1 MNMLISR
8 RMKKCVAW
16 IMAVVMLTGD
26 ILLNSVTDPDTP
38 WDTWSSSTEG
48 LNSWNS
54 IGEYKSA
61 DDNRPF
67 AGTFDGEGHT
77 VSGLWTCTRTRTTN
91 GLFGYSTGV
100 IKNVNV
106 EKSYIEGSG
115 YGVGGIVNC
124 YNQGNVTVSQNGGYC
139 GTVAGALERA
149 GFDSCGKVSYSYWKN
164 DISPSEPVGY
174 TGEGTFTEATCRKYS
189 SDYTLYTV
197 LDAETGVDFTIDVS
211 SETADRLAD
220 ALDKWTQAKNC
231 GSKEVGIARWTAGS
245 GGPVFASE
253 AADTWN
259 GNAAAILDG
268 KMTLTWDSNSA
279 VSGYQVYRQTNGGDY
294 ELVDTVVPSQN
305 ATQSYTIGEFD
316 TSMTDRY
323 FIKAFLND
331 ELVSGRY
338 VTVYSDASNEVTVAP
353 TAAPEGQVQNVS
365 CMVNPDG
372 GHGSY
377 VRITWDA
384 VAGAAGY
391 RIYRSDTAG
400 SYGERIDD
408 VRGNS
413 YLDVSVDSYMPGEY
427 YYYVRAYVEDE
438 DGVYYK
444 AYSEPCRAEFEK
456 VKLTYRPN
464 GGQGDIIEDY
474 VIMGSSDIQVRD
486 CTYTRKGYR
495 FTGWYGTINDTEISY
510 KTDIDEQ
517 GNNDSI
523 SAEVIDVTFEECK
536 IAYIANN
543 MTEDKVVVEYIAGA
557 DVTVIQ
563 NTFMYSGR
571 TFVSWNTDPLGKGYE
586 YVPGNNYR
594 VESDLTLY
602 AVWKLD
608 KPANVVAAV
617 NDAGTEIELTW
628 DKVVGADGYYYFVR
642 AYEIIDED
650 TRRYSD
656 SSDITNKFVVGNA
669 VVEEPDPVGK
679 ATNLTVLEFYERSAR
694 IGWSGVPAAD
704 GYFVYRSIGAD
715 GERVR
720 TGDDIKGSNVNTT
733 ELELDTP
740 YYYYVVA
747 YIMYSANDTYILG
760 DYSEGLLVMIT
771 SSPAPSPS
779 PTPLPTATPNPY
791 GKVTN
796 LTAESVEEGV
806 VNLKWD
812 DMDNVTGFR
821 VYNVDNNAGDNMILC
836 RDVSG
841 CSLTISN
848 LEEGRTYYYC
858 VRGYQA
864 KVGVGF
870 IYSDM

>member
-268 KMTLTWDSNSA
+268 KMTLTWD
-279 VSGYQVYRQTNGGDY
+279 
-294 ELVDTVVPSQN
+294 
-305 ATQSYTIGEFD
+305 
-316 TSMTDRY
+316 
-323 FIKAFLND
+323 
-331 ELVSGRY
+331 
-338 VTVYSDASNEVTVAP
+338 
-353 TAAPEGQVQNVS
+353 
-365 CMVNPDG
+365 
-372 GHGSY
+372 
-377 VRITWDA
+377 A

-617 NDAGTEIELTW
+617 NDAGTEIEL
-628 DKVVGADGYYYFVR
+628 
-642 AYEIIDED
+642 
-650 TRRYSD
+650 
-656 SSDITNKFVVGNA
+656 
-669 VVEEPDPVGK
+669 
-679 ATNLTVLEFYERSAR
+679 
-694 IGWSGVPAAD
+694 
-704 GYFVYRSIGAD
+704 
-715 GERVR
+715 
-720 TGDDIKGSNVNTT
+720 
-733 ELELDTP
+733 DTP

-747 YIMYSANDTYILG
+747 YIMDSANDTYILG

-806 VNLKWD
+806 INLKWD

-821 VYNVDNNAGDNMILC
+821 VYNVDNNAGDNMTLC

-870 IYSDM
+870 IYSNMPDIVSVKVKGTLVTTPEPTPGSTVTPTVTPSPASNLTSGPTAAPTGTPEATASPRSVPDLRVNRFLVKDAYGKYINLIWDKNDNAAGYEISYSTTIDGVRNVVAVCDGNTTSLQSVEVTGAAFTVNENINAGSIQAYNQYENAVYYYYIRAIYSEGFAEYSAPILIQLHVFDYNTPTPAPSVTASPEPSLGADSVVAAF

>member
-1 MNMLISR
+1 M
-8 RMKKCVAW
+8 
-16 IMAVVMLTGD
+16 
-26 ILLNSVTDPDTP
+26 
-38 WDTWSSSTEG
+38 
-48 LNSWNS
+48 
-54 IGEYKSA
+54 
-61 DDNRPF
+61 
-67 AGTFDGEGHT
+67 
-77 VSGLWTCTRTRTTN
+77 
-91 GLFGYSTGV
+91 
-100 IKNVNV
+100 
-106 EKSYIEGSG
+106 
-115 YGVGGIVNC
+115 
-124 YNQGNVTVSQNGGYC
+124 
-139 GTVAGALERA
+139 
-149 GFDSCGKVSYSYWKN
+149 
-164 DISPSEPVGY
+164 
-174 TGEGTFTEATCRKYS
+174 
-189 SDYTLYTV
+189 YTV

-268 KMTLTWDSNSA
+268 KMTLTWD
-279 VSGYQVYRQTNGGDY
+279 
-294 ELVDTVVPSQN
+294 
-305 ATQSYTIGEFD
+305 
-316 TSMTDRY
+316 
-323 FIKAFLND
+323 
-331 ELVSGRY
+331 
-338 VTVYSDASNEVTVAP
+338 
-353 TAAPEGQVQNVS
+353 
-365 CMVNPDG
+365 
-372 GHGSY
+372 
-377 VRITWDA
+377 A

-408 VRGNS
+408 VRGNL

-617 NDAGTEIELTW
+617 NDAGTEIEL
-628 DKVVGADGYYYFVR
+628 
-642 AYEIIDED
+642 
-650 TRRYSD
+650 
-656 SSDITNKFVVGNA
+656 
-669 VVEEPDPVGK
+669 
-679 ATNLTVLEFYERSAR
+679 
-694 IGWSGVPAAD
+694 
-704 GYFVYRSIGAD
+704 
-715 GERVR
+715 
-720 TGDDIKGSNVNTT
+720 
-733 ELELDTP
+733 DTP

-747 YIMYSANDTYILG
+747 YIMDSANDTYILG

-806 VNLKWD
+806 VNHKWD

-821 VYNVDNNAGDNMILC
+821 VYNVDNNAGDNMTLC